1 MKTRADLSKE
11 LHALIDNVYF
21 QPPESVKLKYPCIIY
36 SLERPDVDYADDDLY
51 SQFNHYNL
59 ILITQKPDSPLIDEI
74 PRSFRFCSLDR
85 PYVADNLYHYSF
97 TLYY

>member
-59 ILITQKPDSPLIDEI
+59 ILITQKTGFSTY
-74 PRSFRFCSLDR
+74 R
-85 PYVADNLYHYSF
+85 
-97 TLYY
+97 